1 MEAAGADPAGRQVI
15 VDDCLMRLAG
25 VVSPQPP
32 PRWSHTQEDG
42 HNYEMAYAPEVSSTC
57 RVKSESG
64 DWVTENWGMGTR
76 ALSARWVSRLGG
88 PGRAWGGAGETR
100 KSCGEGASS
109 EGHPLAFLPGGGGT
123 APRNGALRAKN
134 PSVPGVGI
142 NGAWPPPSSSW
153 SRLPLRP
160 EHRPSL
166 PFGRCWTGTV
176 VPNMN
181 WKARRSPYSQNSD
194 ARSPPRQACL
204 QPSLGHT

>member
-1 MEAAGADPAGRQVI
+1 MI

-42 HNYEMAYAPEVSSTC
+42 HSYEMAYAPEVSSTC

-100 KSCGEGASS
+100 KPCGEGASS
-109 EGHPLAFLPGGGGT
+109 EGHPLAFLPGGGGHGTEERSVAGWKSQCPGGRDQRRLASSVLVLVPAAFEAGTQTQPTIRSVLDRNYGLKHELQCKQISLLAKFRCQT
-123 APRNGALRAKN
+123 AL
-134 PSVPGVGI
+134 
-142 NGAWPPPSSSW
+142 
-153 SRLPLRP
+153 
-160 EHRPSL
+160 
-166 PFGRCWTGTV
+166 
-176 VPNMN
+176 
-181 WKARRSPYSQNSD
+181 
-194 ARSPPRQACL
+194 RQACL
-204 QPSLGHT
+204 RPSLGHS